1 MRIVHAEA
9 CVQDKAPK
17 TPKKSLNLSIDAE
30 LAAEAKAAGTNIS
43 AVLEKALRAELKAGR
58 EAKWREENR
67 AAIEASNAELERNGL
82 WCDKYRVW

>member
-1 MRIVHAEA
+1 M
-9 CVQDKAPK
+9 QDKAPK
-17 TPKKSLNLSIDAE
+17 TPKKSVNLSIDAE
-30 LAAEAKAAGTNIS
+30 LVVEAKAAGTNMS
-43 AVLEKALRAELKAGR
+43 AVLEKALRAELTAGR